1 MNIKIRRNTERRDLK
16 FYIIGYIIIGIIFFT
31 LMALVISLIVYLGD
45 SYQNALEEC
54 INKGYDISYC
64 KSLLN

>member
-1 MNIKIRRNTERRDLK
+1 MKIRRNLENRDLK
-16 FYIIGYIIIGIIFFT
+16 FYIIGYIVLGIIVT
-31 LMALVISLIVYLGD
+31 ALLLMIISLVTYLGN
-45 SYQNALEEC
+45 SYQDALEEC

>member
-1 MNIKIRRNTERRDLK
+1 MNIRINRNIERRDLR
-16 FYIIGYIIIGIIFFT
+16 FYIIGYIVIAIIFF
-31 LMALVISLIVYLGD
+31 LLFVLIISLVTYLGD
-45 SYQNALEEC
+45 SYQKALEEC

>member
-16 FYIIGYIIIGIIFFT
+16 FYIIGYIIIGIIFFI